1 MRKNIS
7 IGLLT
12 AWVVLCAILLKA
24 QEIGKGSD
32 DTKPIEERILY
43 SHQNSLSATLHT
55 QGLGLGFQIGRI
67 RSIYKLT
74 EWEFGLYTLRS
85 RKQIKMVGTVQFGA
99 RPYVYGKLN
108 EVLVIRGGYGQQRR
122 LYGRPYWGGVEL
134 RWHYAAGVSLAIMKP
149 YYYSVKVM
157 QPVGD
162 GTFKKVE
169 AYQPFDSVA
178 SWIEIIGRAP
188 FKEGL
193 NTLHVA
199 PGGYLKGGLV
209 FDFSIQKTR
218 AQAIETGVVL
228 ECFPT
233 GLSLM
238 ADPKNLSKDPRQC
251 LFFTFYLSYHW
262 GRRFNNNY

>member
-1 MRKNIS
+1 MRKSIS

-12 AWVVLCAILLKA
+12 AWVVFCPFLLKA
-24 QEIGKGSD
+24 QEIATGSD

-55 QGLGLGFQIGRI
+55 RGLGLGFQIGRI
-67 RSIYKLT
+67 KSIYKLT

-85 RKQIKMVGTVQFGA
+85 PKQIRMLSSVQFGA

-108 EVLVIRGGYGQQRR
+108 EVLVIRGGFGQQRR
-122 LYGRPYWGGVEL
+122 IFGKPYWGGVEL

-157 QPVGD
+157 QPIGD

-193 NTLHVA
+193 NALHIA
-199 PGGYLKGGLV
+199 PGGYLKGGLL
-209 FDFSIQKTR
+209 FDFSHQKTR

-233 GLSLM
+233 GLPLM
-238 ADPKNLSKDPRQC
+238 ADPKNLSKKTKATSFLHF
-251 LFFTFYLSYHW
+251 LFILPLGPSF
-262 GRRFNNNY
+262 